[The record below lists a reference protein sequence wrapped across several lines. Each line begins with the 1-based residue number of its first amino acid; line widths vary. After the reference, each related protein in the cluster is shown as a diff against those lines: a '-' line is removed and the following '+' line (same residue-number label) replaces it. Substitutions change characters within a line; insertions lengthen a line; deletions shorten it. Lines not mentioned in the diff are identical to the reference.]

1 MMLSNR
7 LKNLLSN
14 TGLLFVGNLGVKLI
28 SIFMVPFYT
37 YVLSKSEY
45 GSVDI
50 ITTTVTMLT
59 PVVTLSIFDAIFRFT
74 MNGDSNENIYFTNG
88 IVITLFGCSFTTVLF
103 FLVSIIIHNSLLLFV
118 GIMIALN
125 AAVSFFLN
133 FSKGVGQLKLFTLS
147 GVIFASLN
155 ALLNI
160 WFLKFIGLSVLGYV
174 YANIISALL
183 TILLM
188 FIIGRYY
195 KYIDM
200 SNLSLTTTTAMLRY
214 SIPLIP
220 NAFAWWFTTDAS
232 RFFILLYLGTS
243 QNGLYAVATKI
254 PAMLTL
260 LFSVFNQAW
269 QISAIEEESSADRD
283 AYYSSMYN
291 GLISLSFVGITVI
304 SFLAPLIMRYFV
316 NQTYYDAWE
325 LVPLLLLAS
334 TFSNI
339 SGLLGSTYIVFKRT
353 RGIFWTTIIGMVLNA
368 FFCLLLIPTVGLN
381 GAGLASSIGFF
392 LVMIIR
398 IYDLKKLINIK
409 INFSILLNNICTFIL
424 LTISLITSISDIV
437 SVILFS
443 YMLIS
448 NVVFVLKNKREDR
461 H

>member
-1 MMLSNR
+1 
-7 LKNLLSN
+7 
-14 TGLLFVGNLGVKLI
+14 
-28 SIFMVPFYT
+28 
-37 YVLSKSEY
+37 
-45 GSVDI
+45 
-50 ITTTVTMLT
+50 
-59 PVVTLSIFDAIFRFT
+59 
-74 MNGDSNENIYFTNG
+74 
-88 IVITLFGCSFTTVLF
+88 
-103 FLVSIIIHNSLLLFV
+103 
-118 GIMIALN
+118 MIALN
-125 AAVSFFLN
+125 AVVSFFLN

-147 GVIFASLN
+147 GVIFALLN

-160 WFLKFIGLSVLGYV
+160 WFLKFIELSVLGYV

-195 KYIDM
+195 QYVDM

-232 RFFILLYLGTS
+232 RFFILLFLGAA

-269 QISAIEEESSADRD
+269 QISAIEEEASADRD
-283 AYYSSMYN
+283 DYYSNMYN
-291 GLISLSFVGITVI
+291 SLISLSFVGITVI
-304 SFLAPLIMRYFV
+304 SALAPLIMHYFV
-316 NQTYYDAWE
+316 NQTYYDSWK

-368 FFCLLLIPTVGLN
+368 LFCLLLIPTVGLN

-409 INFSILLNNICTFIL
+409 INFLILINNICTFIL
-424 LTISLITSISDIV
+424 LTISLISSISNIV

-448 NVVFVLKNKREDR
+448 NVVFVLKNKRSF
-461 H
+461 